1 MINIGI
7 MYVFL
12 IAIFAVVGYLR
23 GWQREVIAM
32 AGLVASVAALNQFA
46 FTIARMLGMVVPA
59 GTVGAE
65 LDAAR
70 VQQFW
75 LQFGFHC
82 MMAFFSYQMISR
94 LADALTRGRLG
105 DRLRSGLESRITGFV
120 FGILNGYLFVGA
132 LWGFLEY
139 VLVEPTGYERLSP
152 LDAPYPFAVT
162 IISRP
167 VMETFTS
174 DFLALWLPMHFSAM
188 FWLVT
193 FFIVFFIVIVA
204 LI

>member
-7 MYVFL
+7 MYFFL
-12 IAIFAVVGYLR
+12 IAIFAIIGYLR

-46 FTIARMLGMVVPA
+46 YTIANLLGMVAPE
-59 GTVGAE
+59 GAS
-65 LDAAR
+65 AADVLASR
-70 VQQFW
+70 QQQFW

-82 MMAFFSYQMISR
+82 LMAFFSYQMISR

-105 DRLRSGLESRITGFV
+105 DRLRSGLETRITGFV
-120 FGILNGYLFVGA
+120 FGVLNGYLFIGS

-139 VLVEPTGYERLSP
+139 VLVGPNGYERLSP
-152 LDAPYPFAVT
+152 LDAPYPFDVT

-193 FFIVFFIVIVA
+193 FFVVFFIVIVA